1 MTSTAKDNQLDF
13 NVLFV
18 IALPVLIGVWEWL
31 AFAGLRW
38 NSKRKDAPESVGDPA
53 PPQKE
58 RRMVVDRD
66 YVRCGVVPRG
76 FRNR

>member
-53 PPQKE
+53 PPAK
-58 RRMVVDRD
+58 
-66 YVRCGVVPRG
+66 GAPNGRG
-76 FRNR
+76 S